1 MDKNFKTA
9 TGPADIS
16 WATLEPGAEITA
28 QVLAALPAPDVA
40 IDQAT
45 TWLKYNHRR
54 LKDADVYFFFN
65 EGEQPLSL
73 KTTVV
78 NRGTS
83 KQAQQWD
90 TASGKVEPWAGAT
103 FASGKTTLPL
113 ELQPW
118 GTKIVVVRDG
128 GK

>member
-1 MDKNFKTA
+1 
-9 TGPADIS
+9 
-16 WATLEPGAEITA
+16 
-28 QVLAALPAPDVA
+28 
-40 IDQAT
+40 
-45 TWLKYNHRR
+45 
-54 LKDADVYFFFN
+54 
-65 EGEQPLSL
+65 LSL

-83 KQAQQWD
+83 KQAQEWD

-118 GTKIVVVRDG
+118 GTRIVVVRDG

>member
-1 MDKNFKTA
+1 MC
-9 TGPADIS
+9 IS
-16 WATLEPGAEITA
+16 SSTKG
-28 QVLAALPAPDVA
+28 
-40 IDQAT
+40 T
-45 TWLKYNHRR
+45 T
-54 LKDADVYFFFN
+54 
-65 EGEQPLSL
+65 LSL

-90 TASGKVEPWAGAT
+90 TGVARLSLGWSH

-118 GTKIVVVRDG
+118 ARRSWWFATEESRPRRRAMARVSHRSIERQPSASMDCDG
-128 GK
+128 